1 MNALYW
7 SELKHAD
14 HSQGQLVL
22 GSCQRFIG
30 LQRLFSRRFCRSGDK
45 LFKSTLI
52 AAALIA
58 ASATTFA
65 QTAATPAPAKPATTA
80 ASAPAATAPA
90 KPTAA
95 TPAAP
100 APAAAT
106 LVAPAAKTASAE
118 PAVKK
123 SKNDICHDQN
133 SSGYKAT
140 TNFKPFAN
148 MDECIKS
155 GGRAPKGSEPKA
167 KK

>member
-1 MNALYW
+1 
-7 SELKHAD
+7 
-14 HSQGQLVL
+14 
-22 GSCQRFIG
+22 
-30 LQRLFSRRFCRSGDK
+30 

-58 ASATTFA
+58 TSATTFA

-90 KPTAA
+90 KPAA
-95 TPAAP
+95 

-106 LVAPAAKTASAE
+106 SAAPAAKTANAE
-118 PAVKK
+118 SAVKK
-123 SKNDICHDQN
+123 SKNDICHDQS

-140 TNFKPFAN
+140 TNFKPFAT

-167 KK
+167 AK

>member
-1 MNALYW
+1 MPGVCLYL
-7 SELKHAD
+7 SCSNLRSHF
-14 HSQGQLVL
+14 
-22 GSCQRFIG
+22 CQRFIC
-30 LQRLFSRRFCRSGDK
+30 LRRLMNRRFCRSGDK

-90 KPTAA
+90 KPA
-95 TPAAP
+95 T
-100 APAAAT
+100 APAAAPA
-106 LVAPAAKTASAE
+106 APAAKTASAE

-155 GGRAPKGSEPKA
+155 GGRAPKGSEPKT